1 MLASCWQVVGKL
13 LASCWQNTFIPING
27 SSNAAVRVALC
38 SHPFCLLA
46 AFEVAQVP
54 FLAVKPEKKRLLAVD
69 AAAEADGPRKM
80 QHN

>member
-1 MLASCWQVVGKL
+1 MLASFR
-13 LASCWQNTFIPING
+13 QNTFSPIIGNLKPAG
-27 SSNAAVRVALC
+27 RVALC
-38 SHPFCLLA
+38 SHPSFILA

-54 FLAVKPEKKRLLAVD
+54 FLAGKPEKKRLSAVE